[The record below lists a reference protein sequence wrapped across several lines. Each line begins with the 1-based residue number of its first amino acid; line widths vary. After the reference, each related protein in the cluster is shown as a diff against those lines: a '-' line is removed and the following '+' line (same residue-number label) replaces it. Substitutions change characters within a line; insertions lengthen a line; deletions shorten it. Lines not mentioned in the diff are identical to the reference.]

1 MCMEVSIKVT
11 LLMIELLEKH
21 VSRASTLLVIRFYWA
36 YTICQTLYLMLG
48 RYKCPRHSSAL
59 TLPVVVVG
67 EWSLKQILPKEC
79 QVPWQRSS
87 GSLVSKW
94 EAHLTQPERGKRGKL
109 PGGSDLESTSTDKIP
124 LGWVGYGSPIL
135 PVFKGAVVLKVLS
148 WALTPLLPWK
158 ITHTW
163 EKPTPEQTVTS
174 SPETDT

>member
-1 MCMEVSIKVT
+1 MEVSIKVT

-48 RYKCPRHSSAL
+48 RYKCPRYSSAL
-59 TLPVVVVG
+59 TLHMVVVG
-67 EWSLKQILPKEC
+67 EWSLKRILPMEC

-109 PGGSDLESTSTDKIP
+109 PGGSDLLKSTSTDKIP
-124 LGWVGYGSPIL
+124 LGWVGCGSPIL
-135 PVFKGAVVLKVLS
+135 PVFKGTVVLKVLS

-158 ITHTW
+158 ITYT
-163 EKPTPEQTVTS
+163 
-174 SPETDT
+174 